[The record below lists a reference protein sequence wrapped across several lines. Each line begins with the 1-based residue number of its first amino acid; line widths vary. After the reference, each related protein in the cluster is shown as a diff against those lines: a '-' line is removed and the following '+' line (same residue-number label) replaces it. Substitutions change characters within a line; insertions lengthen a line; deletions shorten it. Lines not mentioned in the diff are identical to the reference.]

1 MTTLDHIQAT
11 IRPELDELNQLISEV
26 LLNSYSSLTNAI
38 VTQYLHT
45 KGKQIRPILVL
56 LSGKFFGGISHNVL
70 NAAAAIEML
79 HNASLI
85 HDDVIDRSKERRG
98 APTINSIWDNHIA
111 VLVGDYFVG
120 GALKCAVNTGD
131 VRILNVLSRLGT
143 DLSIG
148 EIDQIE
154 YAQHRDI
161 DEQLYMRVIGRKTAS
176 LFTSCVEVG
185 GLAAGATD
193 EVLGDL
199 KRFAQLL
206 GLCFQIKDDT
216 FDYFNNSTIG
226 KPTGNDLRE
235 GKITLPLIY
244 ALSQEQLPQHNQMLE
259 LVHKSELTDDDIE
272 QLVNFAKNNG
282 GIEYAQHT
290 MENLLHEAEAIMAP
304 YQPNE
309 TISQFNDIFRY
320 IIDRN
325 K

>member
-1 MTTLDHIQAT
+1 MTTLDHIQDS
-11 IRPELDELNQLISEV
+11 IRPQLDELNQLIADV

-56 LSGKFFGGISHNVL
+56 LSGKFFGGITRKVL
-70 NAAAAIEML
+70 DAAASIELL

-131 VRILNVLSRLGT
+131 VRVLNVLSRLGT

-185 GLAAGATD
+185 GLAANAPQKELD
-193 EVLGDL
+193 DL
-199 KRFAQLL
+199 KRFAHLL

-216 FDYFNNSTIG
+216 FDYFNDPVIG

-244 ALSQEQLPQHNQMLE
+244 ALSQEQLPQHDQMLE

-304 YQPNE
+304 YEP
-309 TISQFNDIFRY
+309 NDIIDDFKRIFRF

>member
-1 MTTLDHIQAT
+1 MTTLDHIQDS
-11 IRPELDELNQLISEV
+11 IRPQIDELNQLIADV
-26 LLNSYSSLTNAI
+26 LLNSYSSLTNTI

-56 LSGKFFGGISHNVL
+56 LSGKFFGGITRKVL
-70 NAAAAIEML
+70 DAAAAIEML

-98 APTINSIWDNHIA
+98 SPTINSIWDNHIA

-131 VRILNVLSRLGT
+131 VRILNALSRLGT

-176 LFTSCVEVG
+176 LFTSCVELG
-185 GLAAGATD
+185 GLAADAPQQALD
-193 EVLGDL
+193 DL

-216 FDYFNNSTIG
+216 FDYYNDPIIG

-235 GKITLPLIY
+235 GKVTLPLIY
-244 ALSQEQLPQHNQMLE
+244 ALGRTDLPEHDEMMALLNKE
-259 LVHKSELTDDDIE
+259 APSSEDIDR
-272 QLVNFAKNNG
+272 LIDFAKRAG
-282 GIEYAQHT
+282 GIDYAYET
-290 MENLLHEAEAIMAP
+290 MERLRDEANTILSP
-304 YQPNE
+304 YQPDE
-309 TISQFNDIFRY
+309 TIDQFREIFDYVIER
-320 IIDRN
+320 RL
-325 K
+325 

>member
-11 IRPELDELNQLISEV
+11 IRTEIDELNQLIDDV
-26 LLNSYSSLTNAI
+26 LLNSYSSLTNGI
-38 VTQYLHT
+38 VTQYLQT

-56 LSGKFFGGISHNVL
+56 LSGKFFGGIDRNVL
-70 NAAAAIEML
+70 NAAASIEML

-98 APTINSIWDNHIA
+98 VPTINSIWDNHIA

-154 YAQHRDI
+154 YAQLRNI

-185 GLAAGATD
+185 GLAAGAPHD
-193 EVLGDL
+193 VLENL
-199 KRFAQLL
+199 KQYAHLM

-216 FDYFNNSTIG
+216 FDYFNNSTVG

-244 ALSQEQLPQHNQMLE
+244 ALSQEKLPKHEEMLQ
-259 LVHKSELTDDDIE
+259 LVHKSELSNEDIE
-272 QLVNFAKNNG
+272 QLVNFAKENG
-282 GIEYAQHT
+282 GIEYATST
-290 MENLLHEAEAIMAP
+290 MERLREQAEAIMAP
-304 YQPNE
+304 YEPNE
-309 TISQFNDIFRY
+309 TIGQLNSIFRY

>member
-216 FDYFNNSTIG
+216 FDYFNNPTIG

-244 ALSQEQLPQHNQMLE
+244 ALGQENLPGHDEMIE
-259 LVHKSELTDDDIE
+259 LVHKSELTDDDILR
-272 QLVNFAKNNG
+272 LVDFAKTNG
-282 GIEYAQHT
+282 GIEYAHQT
-290 MENLLHEAEAIMAP
+290 MERLRAEAEAIMAP

>member
-56 LSGKFFGGISHNVL
+56 LSGKFFGGISRNVL

-244 ALSQEQLPQHNQMLE
+244 ALGQENLPEHDEMIE
-259 LVHKSELTDDDIE
+259 LVHKSELTDDDILR
-272 QLVNFAKNNG
+272 LVDFAKTNG
-282 GIEYAQHT
+282 GIEYAHQT
-290 MENLLHEAEAIMAP
+290 MERLRVEAEAIMAP
-304 YQPNE
+304 YEPND
-309 TISQFNDIFRY
+309 TITDFKRIFRF